1 MSSPYVVLVFRVD
14 ESKLPEI
21 VTSFSSFEIQL
32 GDTWVME
39 RTLFDDHEE

>member
-1 MSSPYVVLVFRVD
+1 MSSPYVVLVFRV